1 MGPAMLIDRQDV
13 LYAVRSARRTPLLTF
28 VVVLALSVGIGL
40 NAGVFTI
47 LNSLFLEPPTRKDP
61 SSFVQIYPRYQGWY
75 IGRPQDSSFNAE
87 DYEAIRAQSQ
97 SLAGLAAWQK
107 ISVTLDDARKQSDST
122 LATCNYFRVFGI
134 DQPLIGRFF
143 NPDECSRGT
152 SVRVAVLSEH
162 SWKNYYSSDPHILGK
177 VIHISHQP
185 LTVVGVASDSS
196 AGLAAGDM
204 WMPYTLQP
212 IFNHGKN
219 AFQNPNWAWLSLAGR
234 LRQGYSRRDA
244 AAELQTILH
253 QRDRSYLEQ
262 RVFTLDRKTSLTVTD
277 GSFIRNPVLKSMV
290 PVMMALMM
298 GPLALVL
305 LLACTNVTML
315 FLSRSIKRRGEIAV
329 RLALG
334 AGRARLMRM
343 LALESFLT
351 AAAAGLISI
360 YLAAR
365 FPSLLFGIV
374 DPTGANATSFIQPDW
389 RVFGYLAALVL
400 IASVVS
406 ALAPM
411 RESFRFDLVTA
422 LKGREGAATARSH
435 TTSALIVVQ
444 LAMSFVLLVAAVLF
458 ARLPSL
464 IANADPGF
472 ETHQTMMVPLDIDM
486 PPYTTTSA
494 LAFYRSLESRILE
507 IPGVQSLA
515 YETAA
520 PFTQA
525 PISELR
531 LEKQT
536 KGQGRPAAIDNV
548 SPDFFSTF
556 GIALLHGRLFQHS
569 DVPATG
575 SAQVAVVSQ
584 VFAKA
589 FWGDSDPVGKVLV
602 TPDDRRLVVIGVAR
616 DTRSE
621 RFSILDGPRLYTLR
635 DPQSLDGQLFVR
647 FTGSAAPVS
656 TSIEAIVK
664 GLDPTQE
671 SSPSTVWDFL
681 EEGATSVKSLAKIIL
696 FMSGIAVLLAI
707 TGVYGVMTFAI
718 SQRMREFGIQMMLGA
733 TRQSLFRSV
742 MTRGLRQ
749 IGLGLLFGLV
759 LAMPAAWAFMRLT
772 NNGWMRVDTFDPL
785 VYGISA
791 LILLAVSLS
800 AMFLPAF
807 RASQVD
813 PIQALRNE

>member
-1 MGPAMLIDRQDV
+1 MSKSTPAIR
-13 LYAVRSARRTPLLTF
+13 A
-28 VVVLALSVGIGL
+28 GI
-40 NAGVFTI
+40 
-47 LNSLFLEPPTRKDP
+47 SE
-61 SSFVQIYPRYQGWY
+61 
-75 IGRPQDSSFNAE
+75 RPQDSSFNAE
-87 DYEAIRAQSQ
+87 DYDAIRTQTR
-97 SLAGLAAWQK
+97 SLADVAAWQR
-107 ISVTLDDARKQSDST
+107 ISATLDDVRKQSDST
-122 LATCNYFRVFGI
+122 LVTCNYFRVFGI
-134 DQPLIGRFF
+134 DRPLMGRFF
-143 NPDECSRGT
+143 NPDECSPGT
-152 SVRVAVLSEH
+152 SVRIAVLSEH
-162 SWKNYYSSDPHILGK
+162 FWKDYYSSDPHIVGK
-177 VIHISHQP
+177 VIHISRQP
-185 LTVVGVASDSS
+185 LTVVGIVSDGSAS
-196 AGLAAGDM
+196 LAAGDM
-204 WMPYTLQP
+204 WIPYTLQP
-212 IFNHGKN
+212 AFTHGKN

-234 LRQGYSRRDA
+234 LRSGYSRGDA
-244 AAELQTILH
+244 AAELQTILR

-262 RVFTLDRKTSLTVTD
+262 RIFTLDRKTFLTVTD
-277 GSFIRNPVLKSMV
+277 GSFIRNPAMQSMA
-290 PVMMALMM
+290 MILMALIM

-351 AAAAGLISI
+351 AAAAGLFSI

-365 FPSLLFGIV
+365 FPSLLFGII
-374 DPTGANATSFIQPDW
+374 DPAGASAASFIQPDW
-389 RVFGYLAALVL
+389 KVFGYLAALVL
-400 IASVVS
+400 IATVAS

-444 LAMSFVLLVAAVLF
+444 LAMSFVLLAAAVLF

-472 ETHQTMMVPLDIDM
+472 ETRQTMMVPLDIDI

-507 IPGVQSLA
+507 VPGVQSLA
-515 YETAA
+515 YESVA
-520 PFTQA
+520 PFTTA
-525 PISELR
+525 PISEVR
-531 LEKQT
+531 LDKQT
-536 KGQGRPAAIDNV
+536 KGQGRPASIDNV

-556 GIALLHGRLFQHS
+556 GIALMHGRFFQHS

-584 VFAKA
+584 AFAKA
-589 FWGDSDPVGKVLV
+589 FWGDNDPVGKVVV

-635 DPQSLDGQLFVR
+635 DAQSLDGQLFVR

-656 TSIEAIVK
+656 TSIEGIAK
-664 GLDPTQE
+664 SLDATQI
-671 SSPSTVWDFL
+671 SAPSTVWDFL
-681 EEGATSVKSLAKIIL
+681 EEGATSMKSLAKIIL
-696 FMSGIAVLLAI
+696 FMSGIAVLLAV

-733 TRQSLFRSV
+733 TRQSLFQAV
-742 MTRGLRQ
+742 MTRGLRH
-749 IGLGLLFGLV
+749 ISLGILFGLA
-759 LAMPAAWAFMRLT
+759 LAMPAAWAFMRIT
-772 NNGWMRVDTFDPL
+772 KNGWLRVDTFDL
-785 VYGISA
+785 SVYGISA

-800 AMFLPAF
+800 AMCLPAF